1 MWGQGKTGYH
11 IALILATTVCSSA
24 LAAQDRGT
32 SDARWL
38 DHCRDQSDEFTRV
51 RYCEVRVVSL
61 GRSTGAISVDGRQNG
76 GIEVMGWD
84 GDSVVAHI
92 LVEAEARTEA
102 TAREIAS
109 QVQVTT
115 TTSPMRA
122 DGPPSPSEH
131 RQSWSVSYR
140 IYVPRHTNLTLQT
153 ANGPVSVADVT
164 GHMELE
170 AINGP
175 VELDGVG
182 GDVRARAQNG
192 PLDITLAGAKWDGPG
207 LDAETRNG
215 PVDLTLPVRYAAH
228 LETGT
233 VNGPMDMNFPITVQ
247 GRVDPR
253 HLSLDIGGGGPT
265 IRVVTTNGP
274 ITVRQSSCTITRDSL
289 VQA

>member
-76 GIEVMGWD
+76 GIEVMGWM
-84 GDSVVAHI
+84 DSVVAHI

-115 TTSPMRA
+115 TTSPAVRGRNPTHPRLGGVSLGGSGTPTGCDRGGVHIPRGMMA
-122 DGPPSPSEH
+122 QDTG
-131 RQSWSVSYR
+131 QS
-140 IYVPRHTNLTLQT
+140 L
-153 ANGPVSVADVT
+153 
-164 GHMELE
+164 
-170 AINGP
+170 
-175 VELDGVG
+175 
-182 GDVRARAQNG
+182 
-192 PLDITLAGAKWDGPG
+192 
-207 LDAETRNG
+207 
-215 PVDLTLPVRYAAH
+215 
-228 LETGT
+228 
-233 VNGPMDMNFPITVQ
+233 
-247 GRVDPR
+247 
-253 HLSLDIGGGGPT
+253 
-265 IRVVTTNGP
+265 
-274 ITVRQSSCTITRDSL
+274 
-289 VQA
+289 